1 MVKAALAVTPT
12 LKIVFVRIA
21 DVNSFGGNVIRPESL
36 ISAIKWVSDNAD
48 KYSIDAVSLSLS
60 GTNQDTCTNQ
70 TTVSSVASLGLK
82 NIPTFAATGNE
93 GSKTTVGFPACVP
106 GVIGVG
112 ASTDQF
118 DNGIRLGE
126 TATNRGPG
134 LDIVAPG
141 KIDITKYNGSPTT
154 LSGSS
159 GANVISAS
167 RYINKNTYL
176 RKSTTKTANLIEDK
190 KIAKKQRIR
199 EIIKQPKEK
208 FLTKN
213 QEEYWRILGD
223 NEITLCFGPAG
234 VGKSYIAM
242 KRAVDLLHDDSNKYE
257 KIIIVR
263 PAVEAEEKLGSLP
276 GGLEEK
282 LDPYIYP
289 SYYLLNKIIGKEARE
304 ELKDQG
310 YIEVA
315 ALAYMRGW
323 NVDNTILVFEE
334 AQNATPSQIKLLLTR
349 IGFNSKFFISGDLE
363 QSDKY
368 RDKTKS
374 GLYDAKMRLQ
384 DVKGIG
390 IFEFG
395 IQDIVRNPI
404 IGEILNRYD

>member
-1 MVKAALAVTPT
+1 MAYKTRT
-12 LKIVFVRIA
+12 KT
-21 DVNSFGGNVIRPESL
+21 
-36 ISAIKWVSDNAD
+36 
-48 KYSIDAVSLSLS
+48 
-60 GTNQDTCTNQ
+60 TNQPP
-70 TTVSSVASLGLK
+70 V
-82 NIPTFAATGNE
+82 
-93 GSKTTVGFPACVP
+93 
-106 GVIGVG
+106 
-112 ASTDQF
+112 
-118 DNGIRLGE
+118 
-126 TATNRGPG
+126 
-134 LDIVAPG
+134 
-141 KIDITKYNGSPTT
+141 
-154 LSGSS
+154 
-159 GANVISAS
+159 
-167 RYINKNTYL
+167 
-176 RKSTTKTANLIEDK
+176 LIEEK
-190 KIAKKQRIR
+190 KISHKDRIR
-199 EIIKQPKEK
+199 QIIKRPKEK

-213 QEEYWRILGD
+213 QETYWNILGE
-223 NEITLCFGPAG
+223 NQITLCFGPAG

-242 KRAVDLLHDDSNKYE
+242 KRAVDLLYDDSNKYE

-349 IGFNSKFFISGDLE
+349 IGYNSKFFISGDLE

-395 IQDIVRNPI
+395 MQDIVRNPI